1 MPKDKKNLAQQTQSV
16 VLGDSPL
23 TTGLSNTLASFGDAR
38 DTAFKN
44 NQAEAI
50 ASSENSNSKN
60 ITKPSR
66 RNKSNTLI
74 GLAKLQGF
82 RGAKKKAV

>member
-1 MPKDKKNLAQQTQSV
+1 MDKDNKNLAQKTESV
-16 VLGDSPL
+16 VLGESPL
-23 TTGLSNTLASFGDAR
+23 ATGLSNTLASFADAR

-66 RNKSNTLI
+66 NNKSNTLI

-82 RGAKKKAV
+82 MGSKKKAV